1 MSQLTVWK
9 TVIISVYVDVQCTSC
24 QWNLYWANLDFND
37 TLYQNMDKRA
47 SKTLNGPF
55 STFFL
60 LVKPVQQAQLLAK
73 LDFVT

>member
-1 MSQLTVWK
+1 MYRV
-9 TVIISVYVDVQCTSC
+9 CTSC